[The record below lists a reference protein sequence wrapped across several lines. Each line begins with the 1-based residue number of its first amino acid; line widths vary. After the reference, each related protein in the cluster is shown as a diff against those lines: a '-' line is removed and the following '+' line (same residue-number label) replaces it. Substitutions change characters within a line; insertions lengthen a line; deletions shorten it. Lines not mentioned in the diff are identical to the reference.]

1 MRQVFPGG
9 ITGAAVHLLQDS
21 ECTYES
27 FICEYAGEK
36 RSVASLACHMEAVF
50 CTEAVST
57 SEADFFRLGFGSC
70 PSYCDQMSWYSDWK
84 RWN

>member
-1 MRQVFPGG
+1 MQQVFPGG

-36 RSVASLACHMEAVF
+36 RSVRYHMEAVF

-57 SEADFFRLGFGSC
+57 F
-70 PSYCDQMSWYSDWK
+70 
-84 RWN
+84 